1 MKIFTLLIF
10 IVILNFL
17 LFANKTYAENSLED
31 YLNDFYTKTN
41 EASKILEEIQTNLK
55 EGSRV
60 NVCSKQR
67 QAARIGLSANES
79 LIKAFELNQTEAP
92 TSSLRSS
99 QRRWEALLNDC

>member
-1 MKIFTLLIF
+1 MKFSLLLIF

-17 LFANKTYAENSLED
+17 LLANKTNAENALDD
-31 YLNDFYTKTN
+31 YINDFYTKID
-41 EASKILEEIQTNLK
+41 EASKILEEIQINLK

-79 LIKAFELNQTEAP
+79 LIKAFELNDSEIP
-92 TSSLRSS
+92 ISSIRSS
-99 QRRWEALLNDC
+99 QKRWRALLNEC